1 MEAEKDM
8 KRLKFITEGLAGI
21 TCLALFAIGFW
32 VESADAQPT
41 PDNVS
46 SRYNLRSLISNSYN
60 NIGGMG
66 GNQEW
71 GRGNRRN
78 AYPWNG
84 NGPGSFGGVL
94 SQFTSNQKSQMY
106 NDYKV
111 SGGEGIWILNADRG
125 TVTVTGPRENTQI
138 AEHNTPLPYDP
149 IGQPEENWGQPNP
162 LSELTLSPNSAISP
176 GEQGS
181 GGSLS
186 NYWAGLT
193 REDDGSIYDNVNPE
207 TGTFDPI
214 STPPIHIANYNLGAH
229 NLVDVTIPEETIIAQ
244 WVDMQNGIRVTRRV
258 YSWSN
263 PDFDDFYIVD
273 LTFTNTGDF
282 NGDGVGEAPG
292 PINNLYIA
300 FKNVAAMTAMGI
312 LEEFGWNFYA
322 SNARGMDDTMWYTE
336 ADGYPNAYSAN
347 GAFAGEDMRAVIR
360 RDSDNPFSSHDDT
373 GDPFYKAIVPS
384 SYNIQQTEGQPR
396 APSTYFMAPLAY
408 ADDAGKF
415 SFNEADRGKYVQ
427 PGEAMQPRSF
437 QWWLARSTGD
447 FDDPTYTTHTAAQL
461 AGVITTTGFQANPDE
476 GDVSTRKVFHDMT
489 VYGPYNVGVDESVKL
504 VFSWGAGHPSLLE
517 PIPAN
522 EQDVGLI
529 KWDRGSESPEAKIQK
544 VKTNGEKAALE
555 NLKLAHWVYDNNYQV
570 PASPT
575 EAYISA
581 NNLTSSTRAKQLI
594 RWGRESESAVNP
606 YTGEQDILGY
616 RVYKSEWFSWGP
628 WELYG
633 IIENGSSG
641 SSKNPAGLDRAEW
654 GINAD
659 GVYEFED
666 LETTAGFSYFYS
678 ARPYASGVESYT
690 WNSGM
695 TIDDIPS
702 ERVQANIRRGYESGW
717 GPATARTYDG
727 DNRKPFQALLSSLPE
742 EVLIVPNPYYVDG
755 VHQYPNSINIRVVG
769 LTADAVIHIYSASGD
784 RVETTDRTPLTK
796 GETEFR
802 QTSFNIAGQVQ
813 TGLYYFVVVSGGE
826 TRRGSFVLIK

>member
-8 KRLKFITEGLAGI
+8 KRLNFIAKGLASI
-21 TCLALFAIGFW
+21 ACLALAAVVFQPAEI
-32 VESADAQPT
+32 DAQAT
-41 PDNVS
+41 PDNIS

-71 GRGNRRN
+71 GRGYRRN

-84 NGPGSFGGVL
+84 NGPGSFGAVL

-111 SGGEGIWILNADRG
+111 SGGEGIWMLNADAG
-125 TVTVTGPRENTQI
+125 TVTVTGPRENLQI
-138 AEHNTPLPYDP
+138 VEHNQAFPYDP
-149 IGQPEENWGQPNP
+149 VGNPEENWGQPNP
-162 LSELTLSPNSAISP
+162 LNQLAELPNSAISP
-176 GEQGS
+176 GEQGA

-186 NYWAGLT
+186 NYWPGVTAD
-193 REDDGSIYDNVNPE
+193 DDGSLYGANW
-207 TGTFDPI
+207 DPV
-214 STPPIHIANYNLGAH
+214 STPPAHIANYNLGAH

-244 WVDMQNGIRVTRRV
+244 WIDKQNGIRVQRRV

-273 LTFTNTGDF
+273 LTFTNIGDF
-282 NGDGVGEAPG
+282 DGDGVGEAPG

-322 SNARGMDDTMWYTE
+322 SNARGMDDTMWFTE
-336 ADGYPNAYSAN
+336 AGGYPNAFSQN

-373 GDPFYKAIVPS
+373 GDPFFKAIVPS
-384 SYNIQQTEGQPR
+384 NYNILQTEGQPR

-427 PGEAMQPRSF
+427 PGEDMQPRSF

-447 FDDPTYTTHTAAQL
+447 FDDPTYTTHSAEQL
-461 AGVITTTGFQANPDE
+461 ASVITTTGFQANPDE
-476 GDVSTRKVFHDMT
+476 GDISTRKVFHDMT

-504 VFSWGAGHPSLLE
+504 VFSWGAGHPSLLA

-522 EQDVGLI
+522 EQDIGLI
-529 KWDRGSESPEAKIQK
+529 KWDRSSDSPENKIQK
-544 VKTNGEKAALE
+544 IKTDGEMAALE

-581 NNLTSSTRAKQLI
+581 DNLTSSTKAKQLI

-606 YTGEQDILGY
+606 YTGEQDILGV
-616 RVYKSEWFSWGP
+616 RLYKSEWFSWGP

-633 IIENGSSG
+633 VIENGSSG
-641 SSKNPAGLDRAEW
+641 SSVSPAGLPRGEW
-654 GINAD
+654 GINAN
-659 GVYEFED
+659 GVYEYED

-678 ARPYASGVESYT
+678 ARPYARGVDSYT

-702 ERVQANIRRGYESGW
+702 ARVQANIRRGYESGW
-717 GPATARTYDG
+717 GPSTARTYDG
-727 DNRKPFQALLSSLPE
+727 DNRKPFQALLSGLPE

-755 VHQYPNSINIRVVG
+755 VHQYPNSRNLRVVG
-769 LTADAVIHIYSASGD
+769 LTADAIIHIYSASGD

-802 QTSFNIAGQVQ
+802 QISFNIAGEVQ

-826 TRRGSFVLIK
+826 TRKGSFVLIK

>member
-1 MEAEKDM
+1 M
-8 KRLKFITEGLAGI
+8 KRLNFIAKGLVPIGCFA
-21 TCLALFAIGFW
+21 LAAVVFQP
-32 VESADAQPT
+32 VQVDAQAT
-41 PDNVS
+41 PDNIAS
-46 SRYNLRSLISNSYN
+46 AYNLRSLISNSYN

-71 GRGNRRN
+71 GRGYRRN

-84 NGPGSFGGVL
+84 NGPGSFGAVL

-111 SGGEGIWILNADRG
+111 SGGEGIWILNGDRG
-125 TVTVTGPRENTQI
+125 TVTVTGPRENLQI
-138 AEHNTPLPYDP
+138 VEHNQAFPYDP
-149 IGQPEENWGQPNP
+149 VGNPEENWGQPNP
-162 LSELTLSPNSAISP
+162 LDQLSELPNSAISP
-176 GEQGS
+176 GEQGA

-186 NYWAGLT
+186 NYWPGVT
-193 REDDGSIYDNVNPE
+193 KDDGGSIYGSNW
-207 TGTFDPI
+207 DPVT
-214 STPPIHIANYNLGAH
+214 TPPAHIANYKLGAH

-244 WVDMQNGIRVTRRV
+244 WIDKQNGIRVQRRV

-273 LTFTNTGDF
+273 LTFTNIGDF
-282 NGDGVGEAPG
+282 DGDGVGEAPG

-322 SNARGMDDTMWYTE
+322 SNARGMDDTLWFTE
-336 ADGYPNAYSAN
+336 AGGYPNAFSEN
-347 GAFAGEDMRAVIR
+347 GAFVGEDMRAVIR
-360 RDSDNPFSSHDDT
+360 RDSDNPFSSHNDI

-384 SYNIQQTEGQPR
+384 NYNILQTEGQPR

-408 ADDAGKF
+408 ADNPDDPKF
-415 SFNEADRGKYVQ
+415 AFNEADRGKYVQ
-427 PGEAMQPRSF
+427 PGEDKQPRSF
-437 QWWLARSTGD
+437 QWWLAYSTGS
-447 FDDPTYTTHTAAQL
+447 FEDPTYTTHSAAQL
-461 AGVITTTGFQANPDE
+461 AGVITTNGYQANPDE
-476 GDVSTRKVFHDMT
+476 NDASTRKVFHDMT

-504 VFSWGAGHPSLLE
+504 VFSWGAGHPSLLA

-522 EQDVGLI
+522 EQDVGIL
-529 KWDRGSESPEAKIQK
+529 KWDRSSESPESKIQK
-544 VKTNGEKAALE
+544 IKTDGEKAALE

-575 EAYISA
+575 EAYITA
-581 NNLTSSTRAKQLI
+581 DNLTSSTRAKQLI
-594 RWGRESESAVNP
+594 RWGRQSESAANP

-616 RVYKSEWFSWGP
+616 RLYKSEWFSWGP

-641 SSKNPAGLDRAEW
+641 SSTNPAGLPRGEW
-654 GINAD
+654 GISTVTKGDDSTFEGYA
-659 GVYEFED
+659 FED

-678 ARPYASGVESYT
+678 ARPYARGVDSYV
-690 WNSGM
+690 WSSGM

-702 ERVQANIRRGYESGW
+702 ERVRANIRRGYESGW
-717 GPATARTYDG
+717 GPSTARTYDG
-727 DNRKPFQALLSSLPE
+727 DNRKPFQALLTSLPD
-742 EVLIVPNPYYVDG
+742 EVLIVPNPYFVDG
-755 VHQYPNSINIRVVG
+755 VHQYPNSRNLRIVG
-769 LTADAVIHIYSASGD
+769 LTKDAIIHIYSASGD

-802 QTSFNIAGQVQ
+802 QISFNIAGEVQ
-813 TGLYYFVVVSGGE
+813 TGLYYFVVVDGGE

>member
-1 MEAEKDM
+1 M
-8 KRLKFITEGLAGI
+8 KRLNFIAKGLVPIG
-21 TCLALFAIGFW
+21 CLALAAVVFQP
-32 VESADAQPT
+32 VQVDAQAT
-41 PDNVS
+41 PDNIS

-71 GRGNRRN
+71 GRGYRRN

-84 NGPGSFGGVL
+84 NGPGSFGAVL

-125 TVTVTGPRENTQI
+125 TVTVTGPRENLQI
-138 AEHNTPLPYDP
+138 VEHNQAFPYDP
-149 IGQPEENWGQPNP
+149 VGNPEESWGQPNP
-162 LSELTLSPNSAISP
+162 LDQLAELPNSAISP
-176 GEQGS
+176 GEQGA

-186 NYWAGLT
+186 NYWPGVTAD
-193 REDDGSIYDNVNPE
+193 DDGSLYGANW
-207 TGTFDPI
+207 DPVT
-214 STPPIHIANYNLGAH
+214 TPPAHIANYNLGAH

-244 WVDMQNGIRVTRRV
+244 WIDKQNGIRVQRRV

-273 LTFTNTGDF
+273 LTFTNIGDF
-282 NGDGVGEAPG
+282 DGDGVGEAPG

-322 SNARGMDDTMWYTE
+322 SNARGMDDTLWFTE
-336 ADGYPNAYSAN
+336 AGGYPNAFSEN
-347 GAFAGEDMRAVIR
+347 GAFVGEDMRAVIR
-360 RDSDNPFSSHDDT
+360 RDSDNPFSSHNDI

-384 SYNIQQTEGQPR
+384 NYNILQTEGQPR

-408 ADDAGKF
+408 ADNPDDPKF
-415 SFNEADRGKYVQ
+415 AFNEADRGKYVQ
-427 PGEAMQPRSF
+427 PGEDKQPRSF
-437 QWWLARSTGD
+437 QWWLAYSTGS
-447 FDDPTYTTHTAAQL
+447 FEDPTYTTHSAAQL
-461 AGVITTTGFQANPDE
+461 AGVITTNGYQANPDE
-476 GDVSTRKVFHDMT
+476 NDASTRKVFHDMT

-504 VFSWGAGHPSLLE
+504 VFSWGAGHPSLLA

-522 EQDVGLI
+522 EQDVGIL
-529 KWDRGSESPEAKIQK
+529 KWDRSSESPESKIQK
-544 VKTNGEKAALE
+544 IKTDGEKAALE

-575 EAYISA
+575 EAYITA
-581 NNLTSSTRAKQLI
+581 DNLTSSTRAKQLI
-594 RWGRESESAVNP
+594 RWGRQSESAVNP

-616 RVYKSEWFSWGP
+616 RLYKSEWFSWGP

-641 SSKNPAGLDRAEW
+641 SSTNPAGLPRGEW
-654 GINAD
+654 GISTVTKGDDSTFEGYA
-659 GVYEFED
+659 FED

-678 ARPYASGVESYT
+678 ARPYARGVDSYV
-690 WNSGM
+690 WSSGM

-702 ERVQANIRRGYESGW
+702 ERVRANIRRGYESGW
-717 GPATARTYDG
+717 GPSTARTYDG
-727 DNRKPFQALLSSLPE
+727 DNRKPFQALLTSLPD
-742 EVLIVPNPYYVDG
+742 EVLIVPNPYFVDG
-755 VHQYPNSINIRVVG
+755 VHQYPNSRNLRIVG
-769 LTADAVIHIYSASGD
+769 LTKDAIIHIYSASGD

-802 QTSFNIAGQVQ
+802 QISFNIAGEVQ
-813 TGLYYFVVVSGGE
+813 TGLYYFVVVDGGE

>member
-1 MEAEKDM
+1 M
-8 KRLKFITEGLAGI
+8 KRLNFMTEAWVGI
-21 TCLALFAIGFW
+21 ASIALFAVGFRA
-32 VESADAQPT
+32 VPADAQPS

-84 NGPGSFGGVL
+84 NGPGSFGAVL

-138 AEHNTPLPYDP
+138 VEHNNPLPYDP
-149 IGQPEENWGQPNP
+149 IGQREENWGQPNP
-162 LSELTLSPNSAISP
+162 LRELVNLPNSAISP
-176 GEQGS
+176 GTTGS

-186 NYWAGLT
+186 NYWAGVT
-193 REDDGSIYDNVNPE
+193 RDDDGSIYDTVNPE
-207 TGTFDPI
+207 TGKFDLT
-214 STPPIHIANYNLGAH
+214 STPPIHIANYNLGSH
-229 NLVDVTIPEETIIAQ
+229 NLVDVTVPEETIIAQ
-244 WVDMQNGIRVTRRV
+244 WVDTQNGIRVTRRV

-282 NGDGVGEAPG
+282 DGDGVGEAPG

-322 SNARGMDDTMWYTE
+322 SNARGMDDTMWFTE
-336 ADGYPNAYSAN
+336 AGGYPNAFSAN
-347 GAFAGEDMRAVIR
+347 GAFMGEDMRAVIR
-360 RDSDNPFSSHDDT
+360 RDSDNPFSAHNDT
-373 GDPFYKAIVPS
+373 GDPFFKAIVPS
-384 SYNIQQTEGQPR
+384 NYNILQTEGQPR

-408 ADDAGKF
+408 ADNADKF
-415 SFNEADRGKYVQ
+415 SFNEADRGQYVQ
-427 PGEAMQPRSF
+427 PGEERQPRSF
-437 QWWLARSTGD
+437 QWWLASSTGD
-447 FDDPTYTTHTAAQL
+447 FDDPTYTTHTADQL
-461 AGVITTTGFQANPDE
+461 AGVITTGGYQTNPDE
-476 GDVSTRKVFHDMT
+476 GDPSTRKVFHDMT
-489 VYGPYNVGVDESVKL
+489 VYGPYNVSMDESVKIVL
-504 VFSWGAGHPSLLE
+504 AWGAGHPSLLE

-522 EQDVGLI
+522 EQDIGLI
-529 KWDRGSESPEAKIQK
+529 KWDRSSDTPENKIAKI
-544 VKTNGEKAALE
+544 KTAGEKAALE
-555 NLKLAHWVYDNNYQV
+555 NLKLAHWVYDNNLQV
-570 PASPT
+570 PVSPT

-581 NNLTSSTRAKQLI
+581 DNLTSSTNAKQLI
-594 RWGRESESAVNP
+594 RWGRESESAFNP

-628 WELYG
+628 WELYDV
-633 IIENGSSG
+633 IENGSSG
-641 SSKNPAGLDRAEW
+641 SSVSPAGLERGVW
-654 GINAD
+654 GVNAN
-659 GVYEFED
+659 GIYEYED
-666 LETTAGFSYFYS
+666 LETAAGFSYFYS
-678 ARPYASGVESYT
+678 ARPYARGVDSYT

-695 TIDDIPS
+695 TIADIPS
-702 ERVQANIRRGYESGW
+702 ERVQANIKRGYESGW

-727 DNRKPFQALLSSLPE
+727 DQRKPFQALLSSLPE

-755 VHQYPNSINIRVVG
+755 VHQYPNSRNLRVVG

-784 RVETTDRTPLTK
+784 RVETTDRTPLSK

-802 QTSFNIAGQVQ
+802 QISFNIAGEVQ

>member
-1 MEAEKDM
+1 MEAEKNM
-8 KRLKFITEGLAGI
+8 KRLNFIAKGLVPIG
-21 TCLALFAIGFW
+21 CLALGTVVFEAAP
-32 VESADAQPT
+32 ADAQAT
-41 PDNVS
+41 PDNIA

-71 GRGNRRN
+71 GRGSRRN

-84 NGPGSFGGVL
+84 QGPGSFGAVL

-111 SGGEGIWILNADRG
+111 SGGEGIWILNADAG
-125 TVTVTGPRENTQI
+125 TVTVTGPRENLQI
-138 AEHNTPLPYDP
+138 VEHNQALPYDP
-149 IGQPEENWGQPNP
+149 VGNPEESWGQPNP
-162 LSELTLSPNSAISP
+162 LRELAESANSAISP
-176 GEQGS
+176 GEQGAT
-181 GGSLS
+181 GALS
-186 NYWAGLT
+186 NYWPGVTNL
-193 REDDGSIYDNVNPE
+193 DDGSIYGNDW
-207 TGTFDPI
+207 DPVT
-214 STPPIHIANYNLGAH
+214 TPPAHIANYNLGAH
-229 NLVDVTIPEETIIAQ
+229 NLVDVTVPEETIIAQ
-244 WVDMQNGIRVTRRV
+244 WVDKQNGILAQRRV

-273 LTFTNTGDF
+273 LTFSNIGDF
-282 NGDGVGEAPG
+282 DGDGVGEAPG

-336 ADGYPNAYSAN
+336 ADGYPNAYSQN
-347 GAFAGEDMRAVIR
+347 GAFVGEDMRAVIR

-373 GDPFYKAIVPS
+373 GDPFFKAIVPS
-384 SYNIQQTEGQPR
+384 NYNILQTEGQPR

-427 PGEAMQPRSF
+427 PGEAQQPRSF

-461 AGVITTTGFQANPDE
+461 ASTITTSGYQGNADE
-476 GDVSTRKVFHDMT
+476 GDISTRKVFHDMT
-489 VYGPYNVGVDESVKL
+489 VYGPYNVGAGESVKIVL
-504 VFSWGAGHPSLLE
+504 AWGAGHPSLLA
-517 PIPAN
+517 PIPDN
-522 EQDVGLI
+522 EQDVGILN
-529 KWDRGSESPEAKIQK
+529 WDRSGDSPENKISK
-544 VKTNGEKAALE
+544 VKTDGEKAALE
-555 NLKLAHWVYDNNYQV
+555 NLKLAHWVYDNSYQV
-570 PASPT
+570 PVSPT

-581 NNLTSSTRAKQLI
+581 DNLTSSTNAKQLI

-616 RVYKSEWFSWGP
+616 RLYKSNWFSWGP
-628 WELYG
+628 WELYDV
-633 IIENGSSG
+633 IENGSSG
-641 SSKNPAGLDRAEW
+641 SSNNPAGLARGVW
-654 GINAD
+654 GVNAS
-659 GVYEFED
+659 GVYEYED
-666 LETTAGFSYFYS
+666 LETAAGFSYFYS
-678 ARPYASGVESYT
+678 ARPYAGGVDSYT
-690 WNSGM
+690 WDSGM

-702 ERVQANIRRGYESGW
+702 PRVQANIRRGYESGW
-717 GPATARTYDG
+717 GPSTARTFDG
-727 DNRKPFQALLSSLPE
+727 DHRKPFQALLSSLPE

-755 VHQYPNSINIRVVG
+755 KHQYPNSRNLRIVG
-769 LTADAVIHIYSASGD
+769 LTANAVIHIYSASGD
-784 RVETTDRTPLTK
+784 RVETTDRTPLAK

-802 QTSFNIAGQVQ
+802 QITFNIAGEVQ
-813 TGLYYFVVVSGGE
+813 TGLYYFVVVDGGE
-826 TRRGSFVLIK
+826 VRRGSFVLIK

>member
-1 MEAEKDM
+1 M
-8 KRLKFITEGLAGI
+8 KRLNSITKGLVGI
-21 TCLALFAIGFW
+21 ACPALFAIGFGGIIAP
-32 VESADAQPT
+32 ADAQPK
-41 PDNVS
+41 PGNVA

-60 NIGGMG
+60 NLGGMG

-71 GRGNRRN
+71 GRGYRRN

-84 NGPGSFGGVL
+84 NGPGSFGAVL

-111 SGGEGIWILNADRG
+111 SGGEGIWLLNADAG
-125 TVTVTGPRENTQI
+125 TVTVTGPRFSLTIEEDNRV
-138 AEHNTPLPYDP
+138 LLYDP
-149 IGQPEENWGQPNP
+149 VGQREENWGQPNP
-162 LSELTLSPNSAISP
+162 LDQLAIMPNSAISP
-176 GEQGS
+176 GEQGA

-186 NYWAGLT
+186 NYWPGVT
-193 REDDGSIYDNVNPE
+193 KDDGGSLYGANW
-207 TGTFDPI
+207 DPI
-214 STPPIHIANYNLGAH
+214 STPPAHIANYRLGGH
-229 NLVDVTIPEETIIAQ
+229 NLEDVTIPEETIIAQ
-244 WVDMQNGIRVTRRV
+244 WVDKQNGIRVQRRV

-282 NGDGVGEAPG
+282 DGDGVGEMPG

-322 SNARGMDDTMWYTE
+322 SNARGMDDTMWFTE
-336 ADGYPNAYSAN
+336 APGYPNAFSEN
-347 GAFAGEDMRAVIR
+347 GAFVGEDMRAVIR
-360 RDSDNPFSSHDDT
+360 RDSDNPFSSHNDI
-373 GDPFYKAIVPS
+373 GDPFFKAIVPS
-384 SYNIQQTEGQPR
+384 NYNILQTEGQPR
-396 APSTYFMAPLAY
+396 APSTYFMAPLAF

-415 SFNEADRGKYVQ
+415 SFNEADRGQYVQ
-427 PGEAMQPRSF
+427 PGEEKQPRSF
-437 QWWLARSTGD
+437 QWWLARSKTD
-447 FDDPTYTTHTAAQL
+447 FKDPTYTTHTAAQL
-461 AGVITTTGFQANPDE
+461 ANVIKTDDYQANPDE
-476 GDVSTRKVFHDMT
+476 SDETTRKVFHDMT
-489 VYGPYNVGVDESVKL
+489 VYGPYNVGVDESVKIVL
-504 VFSWGAGHPSLLE
+504 AWGAGHPSLLA

-522 EQDVGLI
+522 EQDYGIL
-529 KWDRGSESPEAKIQK
+529 KWDRSSESPESKIK
-544 VKTNGEKAALE
+544 KIKTDGEKAALE

-575 EAYISA
+575 EAYITA
-581 NNLTSSTRAKQLI
+581 NNLTASENAKQLI
-594 RWGRESESAVNP
+594 RWGRQSESAVNP

-641 SSKNPAGLDRAEW
+641 SSLNPQGLPRGNWSVGTVTKGEDNTFE
-654 GINAD
+654 GYI
-659 GVYEFED
+659 YED

-678 ARPYASGVESYT
+678 VRPYARGVDSYT
-690 WNSGM
+690 WDSGM

-702 ERVQANIRRGYESGW
+702 ERVQANIRRGYENGW
-717 GPATARTYDG
+717 GPPTARTYDG
-727 DNRKPFQALLSSLPE
+727 DNRKPFQALLSSLAD
-742 EVLIVPNPYYVDG
+742 EVYVVPNPYFVDG
-755 VHQYPNSINIRVVG
+755 VHQYPNSRNLRVVG
-769 LTADAVIHIYSASGD
+769 LSANAVIHIYSADGD

-802 QTSFNIAGQVQ
+802 QISFNIAGEVQ
-813 TGLYYFVVVSGGE
+813 TGLYYFVVVDGGE